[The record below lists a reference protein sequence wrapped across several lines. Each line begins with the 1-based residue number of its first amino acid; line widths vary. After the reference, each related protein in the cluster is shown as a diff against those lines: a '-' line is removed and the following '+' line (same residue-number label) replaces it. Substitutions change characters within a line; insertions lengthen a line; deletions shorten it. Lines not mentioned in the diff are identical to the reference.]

1 MKLHWHGVPCQ
12 AGAGTKLVVKQKVRT
27 VFRLRRH
34 LDVRVSKPWVSCQVG
49 AGTKLVVMDGGDG
62 RAVDLARALRAAG
75 RPRSYVLR
83 GGFRGWQAAGLPV
96 RASDG
101 YVSSPLDI
109 LADEVA
115 TVGAGVSGWCAT
127 LHTVGCN

>member
-1 MKLHWHGVPCQ
+1 MNVQGRFEAALAWVP
-12 AGAGTKLVVKQKVRT
+12 R
-27 VFRLRRH
+27 
-34 LDVRVSKPWVSCQVG
+34 QVG

-62 RAVDLARALRAAG
+62 RAVELARALRAAG

-83 GGFRGWQAAGLPV
+83 GGFRAWQAAGLPV

-101 YVSSPLDI
+101 YASSPLDI

-115 TVGAGVSGWCAT
+115 TIGAGVSGWCALCRAASFT
-127 LHTVGCN
+127 AFLS